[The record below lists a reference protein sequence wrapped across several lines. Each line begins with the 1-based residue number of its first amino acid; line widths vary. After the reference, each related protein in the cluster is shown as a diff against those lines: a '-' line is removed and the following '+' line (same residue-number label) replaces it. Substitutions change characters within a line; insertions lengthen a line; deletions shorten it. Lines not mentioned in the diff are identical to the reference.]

1 MYAPDLISKI
11 IDAVNTIYLVGN
23 VMYEPGSNFTYNL
36 LRRRSVVLMQASTL
50 DIGAWCY
57 NTALKSKFWCE
68 ILFVFSQYITGYN
81 LLQDESVTY
90 SCQYFISIFHDIK
103 FNWFS
108 DFWDSYPPAIAND
121 SLNDNFVCSIDKSC
135 KWFSKN

>member
-50 DIGAWCY
+50 DVGAWRY
-57 NTALKSKFWCE
+57 NTALKYHKN
-68 ILFVFSQYITGYN
+68 QN
-81 LLQDESVTY
+81 LTFKKDQ
-90 SCQYFISIFHDIK
+90 
-103 FNWFS
+103 
-108 DFWDSYPPAIAND
+108 
-121 SLNDNFVCSIDKSC
+121 
-135 KWFSKN
+135 